1 MRRRNTFAY
10 RSLLYWATVSLEMW
24 TVDKCTNRKRVCVVN
39 STNIAARNSLRLG
52 ANVPAIAAKRH
63 TRKWMEH
70 GGSQLTE
77 RRRGGRLRRFLVA
90 MATPFSAKKNRKN
103 LQPQTERSL
112 AFSLSVLLEP
122 RSTLVWLAL
131 CCFSLFCF
139 LIPSRSVYFVCCCG
153 LWNTISS
160 ILVIV
165 YSWQTWIAIW
175 TWINSIS
182 PTVVVVVAL
191 WTCRFRLSHWK
202 WYNSANKIFQKE
214 IQRKGKPMRLTR
226 NTASGWLIRLV
237 LTAALLLWEYAA
249 ANGTNK
255 NKISPLYLHMHY
267 AY

>member
-139 LIPSRSVYFVCCCG
+139 F
-153 LWNTISS
+153 
-160 ILVIV
+160 
-165 YSWQTWIAIW
+165 
-175 TWINSIS
+175 NSI
-182 PTVVVVVAL
+182 AL
-191 WTCRFRLSHWK
+191 CLFR
-202 WYNSANKIFQKE
+202 
-214 IQRKGKPMRLTR
+214 
-226 NTASGWLIRLV
+226 
-237 LTAALLLWEYAA
+237 LLLWTLEHHFFDFGHRLFV
-249 ANGTNK
+249 ANMNG
-255 NKISPLYLHMHY
+255 YLNVN
-267 AY
+267 